1 MTTLQQLQSDYGK
14 VDCRDLGSRKLEQL
28 RDGLKEVVSAE
39 IVTADSGREFIEL
52 LKKFRKAVAEN
63 DKLHGDNYP
72 QLLNSLLSVGED
84 GLYSNSLRFIFE
96 LIQNVD
102 DCDYKDSSDCKLDM
116 RFDFENDE
124 IILTYN
130 EIGFTPFNVFAIT
143 GIAEAAKNVSSEKN
157 QIGEKGI
164 GFKSV
169 FGVANKVWIRSGWF
183 SFELHKENFTI
194 PVPIYK
200 NFEFCNGTQMTLYVP
215 GKAKQIYK
223 EIKGQYCKR
232 DALFSRNPLL
242 FLNKLTSLKFYFD
255 TFRSME
261 FHVSRTENE
270 DFETFKIERDID
282 ISVDL
287 RDYENGSEVKV
298 REIIHCTRYTY
309 YVTFSKMACRARYG
323 EKTQVGQENGKAMI
337 LSVVVPDTDY
347 ITTVGNGALYSFLPT
362 QLKLNVPIVCHVPF
376 KLDASREFVDPQD
389 NNLWFKE
396 ASNYLS
402 ELIEKVYLDYCHKVK
417 ENIVRYLPDK
427 NKSLFAINNGK
438 EECLTEQKCFN
449 GAHYLDLPIFYTV
462 DNNYKKSDEIFCF
475 SESENID
482 EPEKVYRLMENQ
494 NSLFLSPIPVGRFSI
509 KIATGIKRQMFKQAL
524 NPGIKSSAILDYL
537 DSVNYDYPEN
547 LIREFEP
554 INITQAQLEN
564 IIKHKRLL
572 KALRTIS
579 SNDIKNNK
587 RFKLEI
593 TDGNF
598 QAISDLFDDEFE
610 MSDIPEAAK
619 KYLSYCNNKC
629 LCLDEKDDFFLPC
642 HNVLLLSANNPLSSF
657 ASFCYVIDEKDTFS
671 ILIKM
676 REASKELDHYEN
688 GDCSD
693 EEYLRRLCNIRKI
706 IKESL
711 GKDGYRSYLD
721 IILKSGTDRSRFI
734 QELLQNADDCLYDQE
749 VTPTFSLSINENTII
764 TEYNET
770 GFTRANIRSI
780 TAIGESTKNKLLS
793 NNNKSIGEKGV
804 GFKTIFAI
812 SSKITIHSGNYHFS
826 LSDKEPTIPRVI
838 NDAGVDSVSGTKMEI
853 ELKGGEAF
861 PTYKEKD
868 ILELCLCLRN
878 LKKLTIGKHNVT
890 INDTDDKRTI
900 TIGSRNYVFKCF
912 HHDFT
917 IVDEATLEER
927 MNWSRVISADQQI
940 VFFVPEFSIE
950 KNYYFPLY
958 CGLPTKHKIRIP
970 IAIDAPFSLTTS
982 REEIETEGSKWN
994 NIIRREIYAGLIDV
1008 IDSLKKDERSKVFR
1022 FLRFIPRFQGAV
1034 RVYVNETFDNRYLNE
1049 YDFLAQLQRKEII
1062 PTYNNDVF
1070 AVPIQHTAY
1079 RFPEAAIYIIRK
1091 LSLSKYE
1098 GIDSSSVIDKETGD
1112 YDSVLNAFTCE
1123 DAKYSTVLP
1132 IIFKY
1137 AERFIRD
1144 EGFRTA
1150 LYEYLEKANNEFIV
1164 QTHDEYIYKIK
1175 DLKIIPVYGIESGA
1189 TEYISWK
1196 EDSIFVKPSSTRSE
1210 DNYYVLNEKLLPK
1223 SKCEKIY
1230 SANINEMSIEYE
1242 HSRYNAMLKEI
1253 INSGKDITSIYKY
1266 IIAEY
1271 KAGRL
1276 TKNDSFGL
1284 LRANHVPLKNALGQI
1299 TMNKLFTCEQEKQGY
1314 FTTKLLMEITV
1325 HEECRS
1331 LAMDLCYQPL
1341 NEIHYDDL
1349 RYYEELTQ
1357 DEVEELLD
1365 DPDHYF
1371 INYEEL
1377 LRNFY
1382 RAGLLSDALLQ
1393 EYNLEYLSYGGY
1405 DTASYSFEFPSEQA
1419 GNRVFLAKHIR
1430 KLWKAPAKIITVEEM
1445 KKVQKIKTHDNQ
1457 IKPYDRKYS
1466 RESMLNRYAPEE
1478 RSDLCFCQM
1487 CLVAKNKNYIEVN
1500 NIENTPEY
1508 FFSELRITLCL
1519 ECSKKFEALRHNDSI
1534 RKAFIERILDYDIY
1548 DESTVK
1554 ISIGSGDTITFT
1566 AKHLAEIQEIL
1577 KQKPK
1582 SHK

>member
-1 MTTLQQLQSDYGK
+1 
-14 VDCRDLGSRKLEQL
+14 
-28 RDGLKEVVSAE
+28 
-39 IVTADSGREFIEL
+39 
-52 LKKFRKAVAEN
+52 
-63 DKLHGDNYP
+63 
-72 QLLNSLLSVGED
+72 
-84 GLYSNSLRFIFE
+84 
-96 LIQNVD
+96 
-102 DCDYKDSSDCKLDM
+102 
-116 RFDFENDE
+116 
-124 IILTYN
+124 
-130 EIGFTPFNVFAIT
+130 
-143 GIAEAAKNVSSEKN
+143 
-157 QIGEKGI
+157 
-164 GFKSV
+164 
-169 FGVANKVWIRSGWF
+169 
-183 SFELHKENFTI
+183 
-194 PVPIYK
+194 
-200 NFEFCNGTQMTLYVP
+200 
-215 GKAKQIYK
+215 
-223 EIKGQYCKR
+223 
-232 DALFSRNPLL
+232 
-242 FLNKLTSLKFYFD
+242 
-255 TFRSME
+255 
-261 FHVSRTENE
+261 
-270 DFETFKIERDID
+270 
-282 ISVDL
+282 
-287 RDYENGSEVKV
+287 
-298 REIIHCTRYTY
+298 
-309 YVTFSKMACRARYG
+309 
-323 EKTQVGQENGKAMI
+323 MI

-1112 YDSVLNAFTCE
+1112 YDSVLNAFACE

>member
-1 MTTLQQLQSDYGK
+1 MTILQQLQSDYGK

-39 IVTADSGREFIEL
+39 IITADSGKEYIEL
-52 LKKFRKAVAEN
+52 LKKFREAVAEN

-102 DCDYKDSSDCKLDM
+102 DCDYKDSTDCKLDM
-116 RFDFENDE
+116 RFDFEDDE

-223 EIKGQYCKR
+223 EIKGKYCKR
-232 DALFSRNPLL
+232 DALLSRNPLL

-261 FHVSRTENE
+261 FHVSRTGNENSE
-270 DFETFKIERDID
+270 IFKVERDID

-287 RDYENGSEVKV
+287 RDYENGSEIKV
-298 REIIHCTRYTY
+298 REEIHCTRYTY
-309 YVTFSKMACRARYG
+309 YVTFSPMACRARYG
-323 EKTQVGQENGKAMI
+323 EKTQVGQENGKSMI
-337 LSVVVPDTDY
+337 LSVVIPDTDY
-347 ITTVGNGALYSFLPT
+347 IIAVGNGALYSFLPT
-362 QLKLNVPIVCHVPF
+362 QLKLTVPIVCHVPF

-402 ELIEKVYLDYCHKVK
+402 ELMDKVYLDYSHEVR
-417 ENIVRYLPDK
+417 ENIVRYLPSK
-427 NKSLFAINNGK
+427 EKSLFAVNNGK
-438 EECLTEQKCFN
+438 EKRLIEQKCFN
-449 GAHYLDLPIFYTV
+449 GAHYLDLPIFYTA
-462 DNNYKKSDEIFCF
+462 DNDYRRSDEIFCF
-475 SESENID
+475 SESENIE

-1112 YDSVLNAFTCE
+1112 YDSVLNAFACE

-1577 KQKPK
+1577 NQKPK

>member
-1 MTTLQQLQSDYGK
+1 
-14 VDCRDLGSRKLEQL
+14 
-28 RDGLKEVVSAE
+28 
-39 IVTADSGREFIEL
+39 
-52 LKKFRKAVAEN
+52 
-63 DKLHGDNYP
+63 
-72 QLLNSLLSVGED
+72 
-84 GLYSNSLRFIFE
+84 
-96 LIQNVD
+96 
-102 DCDYKDSSDCKLDM
+102 
-116 RFDFENDE
+116 
-124 IILTYN
+124 
-130 EIGFTPFNVFAIT
+130 
-143 GIAEAAKNVSSEKN
+143 
-157 QIGEKGI
+157 
-164 GFKSV
+164 
-169 FGVANKVWIRSGWF
+169 
-183 SFELHKENFTI
+183 
-194 PVPIYK
+194 
-200 NFEFCNGTQMTLYVP
+200 
-215 GKAKQIYK
+215 
-223 EIKGQYCKR
+223 
-232 DALFSRNPLL
+232 
-242 FLNKLTSLKFYFD
+242 
-255 TFRSME
+255 
-261 FHVSRTENE
+261 
-270 DFETFKIERDID
+270 
-282 ISVDL
+282 
-287 RDYENGSEVKV
+287 
-298 REIIHCTRYTY
+298 
-309 YVTFSKMACRARYG
+309 
-323 EKTQVGQENGKAMI
+323 MI

-657 ASFCYVIDEKDTFS
+657 ASFCYVIDAKDTFS

-764 TEYNET
+764 TEYNEI

-1112 YDSVLNAFTCE
+1112 YDSVLNAFACE

>member
-509 KIATGIKRQMFKQAL
+509 KIATGVKRQMFKQAL

-564 IIKHKRLL
+564 IIKHRRLL
-572 KALRTIS
+572 KALQTIS

-838 NDAGVDSVSGTKMEI
+838 NDVGIDSVSGTKMEI

-868 ILELCLCLRN
+868 ILELCICLRN

-917 IVDEATLEER
+917 IMDEATLEER
-927 MNWSRVISADQQI
+927 MNWNRVISADQQI
-940 VFFVPEFSIE
+940 VFYVTEFSIE

-994 NIIRREIYAGLIDV
+994 KIIRRE
-1008 IDSLKKDERSKVFR
+1008 
-1022 FLRFIPRFQGAV
+1022 
-1034 RVYVNETFDNRYLNE
+1034 
-1049 YDFLAQLQRKEII
+1049 
-1062 PTYNNDVF
+1062 
-1070 AVPIQHTAY
+1070 
-1079 RFPEAAIYIIRK
+1079 
-1091 LSLSKYE
+1091 
-1098 GIDSSSVIDKETGD
+1098 
-1112 YDSVLNAFTCE
+1112 
-1123 DAKYSTVLP
+1123 
-1132 IIFKY
+1132 
-1137 AERFIRD
+1137 
-1144 EGFRTA
+1144 
-1150 LYEYLEKANNEFIV
+1150 
-1164 QTHDEYIYKIK
+1164 
-1175 DLKIIPVYGIESGA
+1175 
-1189 TEYISWK
+1189 
-1196 EDSIFVKPSSTRSE
+1196 
-1210 DNYYVLNEKLLPK
+1210 
-1223 SKCEKIY
+1223 
-1230 SANINEMSIEYE
+1230 M
-1242 HSRYNAMLKEI
+1242 
-1253 INSGKDITSIYKY
+1253 
-1266 IIAEY
+1266 
-1271 KAGRL
+1271 
-1276 TKNDSFGL
+1276 
-1284 LRANHVPLKNALGQI
+1284 
-1299 TMNKLFTCEQEKQGY
+1299 
-1314 FTTKLLMEITV
+1314 
-1325 HEECRS
+1325 
-1331 LAMDLCYQPL
+1331 
-1341 NEIHYDDL
+1341 
-1349 RYYEELTQ
+1349 
-1357 DEVEELLD
+1357 
-1365 DPDHYF
+1365 
-1371 INYEEL
+1371 
-1377 LRNFY
+1377 
-1382 RAGLLSDALLQ
+1382 
-1393 EYNLEYLSYGGY
+1393 
-1405 DTASYSFEFPSEQA
+1405 
-1419 GNRVFLAKHIR
+1419 
-1430 KLWKAPAKIITVEEM
+1430 
-1445 KKVQKIKTHDNQ
+1445 
-1457 IKPYDRKYS
+1457 
-1466 RESMLNRYAPEE
+1466 
-1478 RSDLCFCQM
+1478 
-1487 CLVAKNKNYIEVN
+1487 
-1500 NIENTPEY
+1500 
-1508 FFSELRITLCL
+1508 
-1519 ECSKKFEALRHNDSI
+1519 
-1534 RKAFIERILDYDIY
+1534 
-1548 DESTVK
+1548 
-1554 ISIGSGDTITFT
+1554 
-1566 AKHLAEIQEIL
+1566 
-1577 KQKPK
+1577 
-1582 SHK
+1582 

>member
-102 DCDYKDSSDCKLDM
+102 DCDYKDSSDCKLDI

-183 SFELHKENFTI
+183 SFELYKENFTI

-838 NDAGVDSVSGTKMEI
+838 NDVGIDSVSGTKMEI

-868 ILELCLCLRN
+868 ILELCICLRN

-917 IVDEATLEER
+917 IMDEATLEER
-927 MNWSRVISADQQI
+927 MNWNRVISADQQI
-940 VFFVPEFSIE
+940 VFYVPEFSIE

-994 NIIRREIYAGLIDV
+994 KIIRREMYAGLIDV

-1034 RVYVNETFDNRYLNE
+1034 RMYVNETFDNRYLNE
-1049 YDFLAQLQRKEII
+1049 YDFLAQLQSKRSFQHI
-1062 PTYNNDVF
+1062 TMMFLLCQFN
-1070 AVPIQHTAY
+1070 IQLIGFLKQ
-1079 RFPEAAIYIIRK
+1079 RFISLESSHFPNMKVLILH
-1091 LSLSKYE
+1091 LSLIKKQ
-1098 GIDSSSVIDKETGD
+1098 VIM
-1112 YDSVLNAFTCE
+1112 
-1123 DAKYSTVLP
+1123 
-1132 IIFKY
+1132 I
-1137 AERFIRD
+1137 
-1144 EGFRTA
+1144 
-1150 LYEYLEKANNEFIV
+1150 
-1164 QTHDEYIYKIK
+1164 
-1175 DLKIIPVYGIESGA
+1175 
-1189 TEYISWK
+1189 
-1196 EDSIFVKPSSTRSE
+1196 
-1210 DNYYVLNEKLLPK
+1210 
-1223 SKCEKIY
+1223 
-1230 SANINEMSIEYE
+1230 
-1242 HSRYNAMLKEI
+1242 
-1253 INSGKDITSIYKY
+1253 
-1266 IIAEY
+1266 
-1271 KAGRL
+1271 
-1276 TKNDSFGL
+1276 
-1284 LRANHVPLKNALGQI
+1284 
-1299 TMNKLFTCEQEKQGY
+1299 LF
-1314 FTTKLLMEITV
+1314 
-1325 HEECRS
+1325 
-1331 LAMDLCYQPL
+1331 
-1341 NEIHYDDL
+1341 
-1349 RYYEELTQ
+1349 
-1357 DEVEELLD
+1357 
-1365 DPDHYF
+1365 
-1371 INYEEL
+1371 
-1377 LRNFY
+1377 
-1382 RAGLLSDALLQ
+1382 
-1393 EYNLEYLSYGGY
+1393 
-1405 DTASYSFEFPSEQA
+1405 
-1419 GNRVFLAKHIR
+1419 
-1430 KLWKAPAKIITVEEM
+1430 
-1445 KKVQKIKTHDNQ
+1445 
-1457 IKPYDRKYS
+1457 
-1466 RESMLNRYAPEE
+1466 
-1478 RSDLCFCQM
+1478 
-1487 CLVAKNKNYIEVN
+1487 
-1500 NIENTPEY
+1500 
-1508 FFSELRITLCL
+1508 
-1519 ECSKKFEALRHNDSI
+1519 
-1534 RKAFIERILDYDIY
+1534 
-1548 DESTVK
+1548 
-1554 ISIGSGDTITFT
+1554 
-1566 AKHLAEIQEIL
+1566 
-1577 KQKPK
+1577 
-1582 SHK
+1582 

>member
-749 VTPTFSLSINENTII
+749 VTPTFSLSITETTII

-1008 IDSLKKDERSKVFR
+1008 IDSLKKMRGRKCS
-1022 FLRFIPRFQGAV
+1022 
-1034 RVYVNETFDNRYLNE
+1034 
-1049 YDFLAQLQRKEII
+1049 DFLGLYLDFKE
-1062 PTYNNDVF
+1062 
-1070 AVPIQHTAY
+1070 
-1079 RFPEAAIYIIRK
+1079 
-1091 LSLSKYE
+1091 L
-1098 GIDSSSVIDKETGD
+1098 
-1112 YDSVLNAFTCE
+1112 CE
-1123 DAKYSTVLP
+1123 
-1132 IIFKY
+1132 
-1137 AERFIRD
+1137 
-1144 EGFRTA
+1144 
-1150 LYEYLEKANNEFIV
+1150 
-1164 QTHDEYIYKIK
+1164 
-1175 DLKIIPVYGIESGA
+1175 
-1189 TEYISWK
+1189 
-1196 EDSIFVKPSSTRSE
+1196 
-1210 DNYYVLNEKLLPK
+1210 
-1223 SKCEKIY
+1223 C
-1230 SANINEMSIEYE
+1230 
-1242 HSRYNAMLKEI
+1242 ML
-1253 INSGKDITSIYKY
+1253 
-1266 IIAEY
+1266 
-1271 KAGRL
+1271 
-1276 TKNDSFGL
+1276 
-1284 LRANHVPLKNALGQI
+1284 
-1299 TMNKLFTCEQEKQGY
+1299 M
-1314 FTTKLLMEITV
+1314 
-1325 HEECRS
+1325 
-1331 LAMDLCYQPL
+1331 
-1341 NEIHYDDL
+1341 
-1349 RYYEELTQ
+1349 
-1357 DEVEELLD
+1357 
-1365 DPDHYF
+1365 
-1371 INYEEL
+1371 
-1377 LRNFY
+1377 
-1382 RAGLLSDALLQ
+1382 
-1393 EYNLEYLSYGGY
+1393 
-1405 DTASYSFEFPSEQA
+1405 
-1419 GNRVFLAKHIR
+1419 
-1430 KLWKAPAKIITVEEM
+1430 
-1445 KKVQKIKTHDNQ
+1445 
-1457 IKPYDRKYS
+1457 
-1466 RESMLNRYAPEE
+1466 
-1478 RSDLCFCQM
+1478 
-1487 CLVAKNKNYIEVN
+1487 
-1500 NIENTPEY
+1500 
-1508 FFSELRITLCL
+1508 
-1519 ECSKKFEALRHNDSI
+1519 
-1534 RKAFIERILDYDIY
+1534 
-1548 DESTVK
+1548 
-1554 ISIGSGDTITFT
+1554 
-1566 AKHLAEIQEIL
+1566 KHLITDI
-1577 KQKPK
+1577 
-1582 SHK
+1582 

>member
-1 MTTLQQLQSDYGK
+1 MIH
-14 VDCRDLGSRKLEQL
+14 RIIIF
-28 RDGLKEVVSAE
+28 GLK
-39 IVTADSGREFIEL
+39 
-52 LKKFRKAVAEN
+52 
-63 DKLHGDNYP
+63 
-72 QLLNSLLSVGED
+72 
-84 GLYSNSLRFIFE
+84 
-96 LIQNVD
+96 
-102 DCDYKDSSDCKLDM
+102 
-116 RFDFENDE
+116 
-124 IILTYN
+124 
-130 EIGFTPFNVFAIT
+130 
-143 GIAEAAKNVSSEKN
+143 
-157 QIGEKGI
+157 
-164 GFKSV
+164 
-169 FGVANKVWIRSGWF
+169 
-183 SFELHKENFTI
+183 
-194 PVPIYK
+194 
-200 NFEFCNGTQMTLYVP
+200 
-215 GKAKQIYK
+215 KQ
-223 EIKGQYCKR
+223 
-232 DALFSRNPLL
+232 
-242 FLNKLTSLKFYFD
+242 
-255 TFRSME
+255 
-261 FHVSRTENE
+261 
-270 DFETFKIERDID
+270 
-282 ISVDL
+282 
-287 RDYENGSEVKV
+287 
-298 REIIHCTRYTY
+298 
-309 YVTFSKMACRARYG
+309 
-323 EKTQVGQENGKAMI
+323 
-337 LSVVVPDTDY
+337 
-347 ITTVGNGALYSFLPT
+347 
-362 QLKLNVPIVCHVPF
+362 
-376 KLDASREFVDPQD
+376 
-389 NNLWFKE
+389 
-396 ASNYLS
+396 SNYLS

-1112 YDSVLNAFTCE
+1112 YDSVLNAFACE

>member
-764 TEYNET
+764 TEYNEI

-1049 YDFLAQLQRKEII
+1049 YDFLAQLQRK
-1062 PTYNNDVF
+1062 
-1070 AVPIQHTAY
+1070 
-1079 RFPEAAIYIIRK
+1079 
-1091 LSLSKYE
+1091 
-1098 GIDSSSVIDKETGD
+1098 
-1112 YDSVLNAFTCE
+1112 
-1123 DAKYSTVLP
+1123 
-1132 IIFKY
+1132 
-1137 AERFIRD
+1137 
-1144 EGFRTA
+1144 
-1150 LYEYLEKANNEFIV
+1150 
-1164 QTHDEYIYKIK
+1164 
-1175 DLKIIPVYGIESGA
+1175 
-1189 TEYISWK
+1189 
-1196 EDSIFVKPSSTRSE
+1196 
-1210 DNYYVLNEKLLPK
+1210 
-1223 SKCEKIY
+1223 
-1230 SANINEMSIEYE
+1230 
-1242 HSRYNAMLKEI
+1242 
-1253 INSGKDITSIYKY
+1253 
-1266 IIAEY
+1266 
-1271 KAGRL
+1271 
-1276 TKNDSFGL
+1276 
-1284 LRANHVPLKNALGQI
+1284 
-1299 TMNKLFTCEQEKQGY
+1299 
-1314 FTTKLLMEITV
+1314 
-1325 HEECRS
+1325 
-1331 LAMDLCYQPL
+1331 
-1341 NEIHYDDL
+1341 
-1349 RYYEELTQ
+1349 
-1357 DEVEELLD
+1357 
-1365 DPDHYF
+1365 
-1371 INYEEL
+1371 
-1377 LRNFY
+1377 
-1382 RAGLLSDALLQ
+1382 
-1393 EYNLEYLSYGGY
+1393 
-1405 DTASYSFEFPSEQA
+1405 
-1419 GNRVFLAKHIR
+1419 
-1430 KLWKAPAKIITVEEM
+1430 
-1445 KKVQKIKTHDNQ
+1445 
-1457 IKPYDRKYS
+1457 
-1466 RESMLNRYAPEE
+1466 
-1478 RSDLCFCQM
+1478 
-1487 CLVAKNKNYIEVN
+1487 
-1500 NIENTPEY
+1500 
-1508 FFSELRITLCL
+1508 
-1519 ECSKKFEALRHNDSI
+1519 
-1534 RKAFIERILDYDIY
+1534 
-1548 DESTVK
+1548 
-1554 ISIGSGDTITFT
+1554 
-1566 AKHLAEIQEIL
+1566 
-1577 KQKPK
+1577 
-1582 SHK
+1582 

>member
-1112 YDSVLNAFTCE
+1112 YDSVLNAFACE

-1242 HSRYNAMLKEI
+1242 HSRYNIM
-1253 INSGKDITSIYKY
+1253 Y
-1266 IIAEY
+1266 
-1271 KAGRL
+1271 
-1276 TKNDSFGL
+1276 
-1284 LRANHVPLKNALGQI
+1284 P
-1299 TMNKLFTCEQEKQGY
+1299 
-1314 FTTKLLMEITV
+1314 
-1325 HEECRS
+1325 
-1331 LAMDLCYQPL
+1331 
-1341 NEIHYDDL
+1341 
-1349 RYYEELTQ
+1349 
-1357 DEVEELLD
+1357 
-1365 DPDHYF
+1365 
-1371 INYEEL
+1371 
-1377 LRNFY
+1377 RN
-1382 RAGLLSDALLQ
+1382 
-1393 EYNLEYLSYGGY
+1393 
-1405 DTASYSFEFPSEQA
+1405 
-1419 GNRVFLAKHIR
+1419 
-1430 KLWKAPAKIITVEEM
+1430 
-1445 KKVQKIKTHDNQ
+1445 
-1457 IKPYDRKYS
+1457 
-1466 RESMLNRYAPEE
+1466 
-1478 RSDLCFCQM
+1478 
-1487 CLVAKNKNYIEVN
+1487 
-1500 NIENTPEY
+1500 
-1508 FFSELRITLCL
+1508 
-1519 ECSKKFEALRHNDSI
+1519 
-1534 RKAFIERILDYDIY
+1534 
-1548 DESTVK
+1548 
-1554 ISIGSGDTITFT
+1554 
-1566 AKHLAEIQEIL
+1566 
-1577 KQKPK
+1577 
-1582 SHK
+1582 

>member
-1008 IDSLKKDERSKVFR
+1008 IL
-1022 FLRFIPRFQGAV
+1022 
-1034 RVYVNETFDNRYLNE
+1034 
-1049 YDFLAQLQRKEII
+1049 
-1062 PTYNNDVF
+1062 YN
-1070 AVPIQHTAY
+1070 
-1079 RFPEAAIYIIRK
+1079 
-1091 LSLSKYE
+1091 
-1098 GIDSSSVIDKETGD
+1098 
-1112 YDSVLNAFTCE
+1112 
-1123 DAKYSTVLP
+1123 
-1132 IIFKY
+1132 
-1137 AERFIRD
+1137 
-1144 EGFRTA
+1144 
-1150 LYEYLEKANNEFIV
+1150 
-1164 QTHDEYIYKIK
+1164 
-1175 DLKIIPVYGIESGA
+1175 
-1189 TEYISWK
+1189 
-1196 EDSIFVKPSSTRSE
+1196 
-1210 DNYYVLNEKLLPK
+1210 
-1223 SKCEKIY
+1223 
-1230 SANINEMSIEYE
+1230 
-1242 HSRYNAMLKEI
+1242 
-1253 INSGKDITSIYKY
+1253 
-1266 IIAEY
+1266 
-1271 KAGRL
+1271 
-1276 TKNDSFGL
+1276 
-1284 LRANHVPLKNALGQI
+1284 
-1299 TMNKLFTCEQEKQGY
+1299 
-1314 FTTKLLMEITV
+1314 
-1325 HEECRS
+1325 
-1331 LAMDLCYQPL
+1331 
-1341 NEIHYDDL
+1341 
-1349 RYYEELTQ
+1349 
-1357 DEVEELLD
+1357 
-1365 DPDHYF
+1365 
-1371 INYEEL
+1371 
-1377 LRNFY
+1377 
-1382 RAGLLSDALLQ
+1382 
-1393 EYNLEYLSYGGY
+1393 
-1405 DTASYSFEFPSEQA
+1405 
-1419 GNRVFLAKHIR
+1419 
-1430 KLWKAPAKIITVEEM
+1430 
-1445 KKVQKIKTHDNQ
+1445 KT
-1457 IKPYDRKYS
+1457 
-1466 RESMLNRYAPEE
+1466 
-1478 RSDLCFCQM
+1478 
-1487 CLVAKNKNYIEVN
+1487 
-1500 NIENTPEY
+1500 
-1508 FFSELRITLCL
+1508 
-1519 ECSKKFEALRHNDSI
+1519 
-1534 RKAFIERILDYDIY
+1534 
-1548 DESTVK
+1548 
-1554 ISIGSGDTITFT
+1554 
-1566 AKHLAEIQEIL
+1566 
-1577 KQKPK
+1577 
-1582 SHK
+1582 

>member
-657 ASFCYVIDEKDTFS
+657 ASFCYVIDAKDTFS

-764 TEYNET
+764 TEYNEI

-1112 YDSVLNAFTCE
+1112 YDSVLNAFACE

-1253 INSGKDITSIYKY
+1253 ITSEKDITSIYKY

-1299 TMNKLFTCEQEKQGY
+1299 TMNELFTCEQEKQGY

-1325 HEECRS
+1325 HEECRN
-1331 LAMDLCYQPL
+1331 LAKDLCYRPL

-1365 DPDHYF
+1365 EPDHYF
-1371 INYEEL
+1371 VNYEEL
-1377 LRNFY
+1377 LRSFY
-1382 RAGLLSDALLQ
+1382 RDGLLSDALLQ

-1405 DTASYSFEFPSEQA
+1405 DTASYSFEFPSEQVE
-1419 GNRVFLAKHIR
+1419 NRASLAEHIR
-1430 KLWKAPAKIITVEEM
+1430 KLWKTPVRIITVEEM
-1445 KKVQKIKTHDNQ
+1445 RSVQKIKTHDGKQ
-1457 IKPYDRKYS
+1457 FPYDRSYS
-1466 RESMLNRYAPEE
+1466 RNIMLNTYSPEG
-1478 RSDLCFCQM
+1478 RNDLCFCQM
-1487 CLVAKNKNYIEVN
+1487 CLTPKPKGYIEVN
-1500 NIENTPEY
+1500 NIEISPEY
-1508 FFSELRITLCL
+1508 FFSQLRITLCL
-1519 ECSKKFEALRHNDSI
+1519 ECSKKFEALRRNDSI
-1534 RKAFIERILDYDIY
+1534 RNAFIESIIDYDIY
-1548 DESTVK
+1548 DESTVE

>member
-102 DCDYKDSSDCKLDM
+102 DCDYKDSSDCKLDI

-183 SFELHKENFTI
+183 SFELYKENFTI

-838 NDAGVDSVSGTKMEI
+838 NDVGIDSVSGTKMEI

-868 ILELCLCLRN
+868 ILELCICLRN

-917 IVDEATLEER
+917 IMDEATLEER
-927 MNWSRVISADQQI
+927 MNWNRVISADQQI
-940 VFFVPEFSIE
+940 VFYVPEFSIE

-994 NIIRREIYAGLIDV
+994 KIIRREMYAGLIDV

-1091 LSLSKYE
+1091 LSLSEYE

-1112 YDSVLNAFTCE
+1112 YDSVLNAFACE

-1196 EDSIFVKPSSTRSE
+1196 EDSIFVKPNSTRSE

-1223 SKCEKIY
+1223 SKCEK
-1230 SANINEMSIEYE
+1230 N
-1242 HSRYNAMLKEI
+1242 
-1253 INSGKDITSIYKY
+1253 
-1266 IIAEY
+1266 
-1271 KAGRL
+1271 
-1276 TKNDSFGL
+1276 
-1284 LRANHVPLKNALGQI
+1284 
-1299 TMNKLFTCEQEKQGY
+1299 LFC
-1314 FTTKLLMEITV
+1314 
-1325 HEECRS
+1325 
-1331 LAMDLCYQPL
+1331 
-1341 NEIHYDDL
+1341 
-1349 RYYEELTQ
+1349 
-1357 DEVEELLD
+1357 
-1365 DPDHYF
+1365 
-1371 INYEEL
+1371 
-1377 LRNFY
+1377 
-1382 RAGLLSDALLQ
+1382 
-1393 EYNLEYLSYGGY
+1393 
-1405 DTASYSFEFPSEQA
+1405 
-1419 GNRVFLAKHIR
+1419 KH
-1430 KLWKAPAKIITVEEM
+1430 K
-1445 KKVQKIKTHDNQ
+1445 
-1457 IKPYDRKYS
+1457 
-1466 RESMLNRYAPEE
+1466 
-1478 RSDLCFCQM
+1478 
-1487 CLVAKNKNYIEVN
+1487 
-1500 NIENTPEY
+1500 
-1508 FFSELRITLCL
+1508 
-1519 ECSKKFEALRHNDSI
+1519 
-1534 RKAFIERILDYDIY
+1534 
-1548 DESTVK
+1548 
-1554 ISIGSGDTITFT
+1554 
-1566 AKHLAEIQEIL
+1566 
-1577 KQKPK
+1577 
-1582 SHK
+1582 

>member
-1 MTTLQQLQSDYGK
+1 M
-14 VDCRDLGSRKLEQL
+14 
-28 RDGLKEVVSAE
+28 
-39 IVTADSGREFIEL
+39 
-52 LKKFRKAVAEN
+52 
-63 DKLHGDNYP
+63 
-72 QLLNSLLSVGED
+72 
-84 GLYSNSLRFIFE
+84 
-96 LIQNVD
+96 
-102 DCDYKDSSDCKLDM
+102 
-116 RFDFENDE
+116 
-124 IILTYN
+124 
-130 EIGFTPFNVFAIT
+130 
-143 GIAEAAKNVSSEKN
+143 
-157 QIGEKGI
+157 
-164 GFKSV
+164 
-169 FGVANKVWIRSGWF
+169 
-183 SFELHKENFTI
+183 
-194 PVPIYK
+194 
-200 NFEFCNGTQMTLYVP
+200 
-215 GKAKQIYK
+215 
-223 EIKGQYCKR
+223 
-232 DALFSRNPLL
+232 
-242 FLNKLTSLKFYFD
+242 
-255 TFRSME
+255 
-261 FHVSRTENE
+261 
-270 DFETFKIERDID
+270 
-282 ISVDL
+282 
-287 RDYENGSEVKV
+287 
-298 REIIHCTRYTY
+298 
-309 YVTFSKMACRARYG
+309 
-323 EKTQVGQENGKAMI
+323 
-337 LSVVVPDTDY
+337 
-347 ITTVGNGALYSFLPT
+347 
-362 QLKLNVPIVCHVPF
+362 
-376 KLDASREFVDPQD
+376 
-389 NNLWFKE
+389 
-396 ASNYLS
+396 
-402 ELIEKVYLDYCHKVK
+402 
-417 ENIVRYLPDK
+417 
-427 NKSLFAINNGK
+427 
-438 EECLTEQKCFN
+438 
-449 GAHYLDLPIFYTV
+449 
-462 DNNYKKSDEIFCF
+462 
-475 SESENID
+475 
-482 EPEKVYRLMENQ
+482 
-494 NSLFLSPIPVGRFSI
+494 
-509 KIATGIKRQMFKQAL
+509 
-524 NPGIKSSAILDYL
+524 
-537 DSVNYDYPEN
+537 
-547 LIREFEP
+547 
-554 INITQAQLEN
+554 
-564 IIKHKRLL
+564 
-572 KALRTIS
+572 
-579 SNDIKNNK
+579 
-587 RFKLEI
+587 
-593 TDGNF
+593 
-598 QAISDLFDDEFE
+598 
-610 MSDIPEAAK
+610 
-619 KYLSYCNNKC
+619 
-629 LCLDEKDDFFLPC
+629 
-642 HNVLLLSANNPLSSF
+642 
-657 ASFCYVIDEKDTFS
+657 
-671 ILIKM
+671 
-676 REASKELDHYEN
+676 
-688 GDCSD
+688 
-693 EEYLRRLCNIRKI
+693 
-706 IKESL
+706 
-711 GKDGYRSYLD
+711 
-721 IILKSGTDRSRFI
+721 
-734 QELLQNADDCLYDQE
+734 
-749 VTPTFSLSINENTII
+749 
-764 TEYNET
+764 
-770 GFTRANIRSI
+770 
-780 TAIGESTKNKLLS
+780 
-793 NNNKSIGEKGV
+793 
-804 GFKTIFAI
+804 
-812 SSKITIHSGNYHFS
+812 
-826 LSDKEPTIPRVI
+826 
-838 NDAGVDSVSGTKMEI
+838 
-853 ELKGGEAF
+853 
-861 PTYKEKD
+861 
-868 ILELCLCLRN
+868 
-878 LKKLTIGKHNVT
+878 
-890 INDTDDKRTI
+890 
-900 TIGSRNYVFKCF
+900 
-912 HHDFT
+912 
-917 IVDEATLEER
+917 
-927 MNWSRVISADQQI
+927 
-940 VFFVPEFSIE
+940 
-950 KNYYFPLY
+950 
-958 CGLPTKHKIRIP
+958 
-970 IAIDAPFSLTTS
+970 
-982 REEIETEGSKWN
+982 
-994 NIIRREIYAGLIDV
+994 
-1008 IDSLKKDERSKVFR
+1008 
-1022 FLRFIPRFQGAV
+1022 
-1034 RVYVNETFDNRYLNE
+1034 
-1049 YDFLAQLQRKEII
+1049 
-1062 PTYNNDVF
+1062 
-1070 AVPIQHTAY
+1070 PIQHTAY

-1112 YDSVLNAFTCE
+1112 YDSVLNAFACE

>member
-1 MTTLQQLQSDYGK
+1 
-14 VDCRDLGSRKLEQL
+14 
-28 RDGLKEVVSAE
+28 
-39 IVTADSGREFIEL
+39 
-52 LKKFRKAVAEN
+52 
-63 DKLHGDNYP
+63 
-72 QLLNSLLSVGED
+72 
-84 GLYSNSLRFIFE
+84 
-96 LIQNVD
+96 
-102 DCDYKDSSDCKLDM
+102 
-116 RFDFENDE
+116 
-124 IILTYN
+124 
-130 EIGFTPFNVFAIT
+130 
-143 GIAEAAKNVSSEKN
+143 
-157 QIGEKGI
+157 
-164 GFKSV
+164 
-169 FGVANKVWIRSGWF
+169 
-183 SFELHKENFTI
+183 
-194 PVPIYK
+194 
-200 NFEFCNGTQMTLYVP
+200 
-215 GKAKQIYK
+215 
-223 EIKGQYCKR
+223 
-232 DALFSRNPLL
+232 
-242 FLNKLTSLKFYFD
+242 
-255 TFRSME
+255 
-261 FHVSRTENE
+261 
-270 DFETFKIERDID
+270 
-282 ISVDL
+282 
-287 RDYENGSEVKV
+287 
-298 REIIHCTRYTY
+298 
-309 YVTFSKMACRARYG
+309 
-323 EKTQVGQENGKAMI
+323 MI

-1112 YDSVLNAFTCE
+1112 YDSVLNAFACE

-1284 LRANHVPLKNALGQI
+1284 LRANHVPLNNALGQI

>member
-1 MTTLQQLQSDYGK
+1 
-14 VDCRDLGSRKLEQL
+14 
-28 RDGLKEVVSAE
+28 
-39 IVTADSGREFIEL
+39 
-52 LKKFRKAVAEN
+52 
-63 DKLHGDNYP
+63 
-72 QLLNSLLSVGED
+72 
-84 GLYSNSLRFIFE
+84 
-96 LIQNVD
+96 
-102 DCDYKDSSDCKLDM
+102 
-116 RFDFENDE
+116 
-124 IILTYN
+124 
-130 EIGFTPFNVFAIT
+130 
-143 GIAEAAKNVSSEKN
+143 
-157 QIGEKGI
+157 
-164 GFKSV
+164 
-169 FGVANKVWIRSGWF
+169 
-183 SFELHKENFTI
+183 
-194 PVPIYK
+194 
-200 NFEFCNGTQMTLYVP
+200 
-215 GKAKQIYK
+215 
-223 EIKGQYCKR
+223 
-232 DALFSRNPLL
+232 
-242 FLNKLTSLKFYFD
+242 
-255 TFRSME
+255 
-261 FHVSRTENE
+261 
-270 DFETFKIERDID
+270 
-282 ISVDL
+282 
-287 RDYENGSEVKV
+287 
-298 REIIHCTRYTY
+298 
-309 YVTFSKMACRARYG
+309 MACRARYG

-970 IAIDAPFSLTTS
+970 IAIDAPCSLTTS

-1112 YDSVLNAFTCE
+1112 YDSVLNAFACE

>member
-1 MTTLQQLQSDYGK
+1 
-14 VDCRDLGSRKLEQL
+14 
-28 RDGLKEVVSAE
+28 
-39 IVTADSGREFIEL
+39 
-52 LKKFRKAVAEN
+52 
-63 DKLHGDNYP
+63 
-72 QLLNSLLSVGED
+72 
-84 GLYSNSLRFIFE
+84 
-96 LIQNVD
+96 
-102 DCDYKDSSDCKLDM
+102 
-116 RFDFENDE
+116 
-124 IILTYN
+124 
-130 EIGFTPFNVFAIT
+130 
-143 GIAEAAKNVSSEKN
+143 
-157 QIGEKGI
+157 
-164 GFKSV
+164 
-169 FGVANKVWIRSGWF
+169 
-183 SFELHKENFTI
+183 
-194 PVPIYK
+194 
-200 NFEFCNGTQMTLYVP
+200 
-215 GKAKQIYK
+215 
-223 EIKGQYCKR
+223 
-232 DALFSRNPLL
+232 
-242 FLNKLTSLKFYFD
+242 
-255 TFRSME
+255 ME

-1112 YDSVLNAFTCE
+1112 YDSVLNAFACE

>member
-642 HNVLLLSANNPLSSF
+642 NNVLLLSANNPLSSF

-1008 IDSLKKDERSKVFR
+1008 IDSLKKMRGRKCS
-1022 FLRFIPRFQGAV
+1022 
-1034 RVYVNETFDNRYLNE
+1034 
-1049 YDFLAQLQRKEII
+1049 DFLGLYLDFKE
-1062 PTYNNDVF
+1062 
-1070 AVPIQHTAY
+1070 
-1079 RFPEAAIYIIRK
+1079 
-1091 LSLSKYE
+1091 L
-1098 GIDSSSVIDKETGD
+1098 
-1112 YDSVLNAFTCE
+1112 CE
-1123 DAKYSTVLP
+1123 
-1132 IIFKY
+1132 
-1137 AERFIRD
+1137 
-1144 EGFRTA
+1144 
-1150 LYEYLEKANNEFIV
+1150 
-1164 QTHDEYIYKIK
+1164 
-1175 DLKIIPVYGIESGA
+1175 
-1189 TEYISWK
+1189 
-1196 EDSIFVKPSSTRSE
+1196 
-1210 DNYYVLNEKLLPK
+1210 
-1223 SKCEKIY
+1223 C
-1230 SANINEMSIEYE
+1230 
-1242 HSRYNAMLKEI
+1242 ML
-1253 INSGKDITSIYKY
+1253 
-1266 IIAEY
+1266 
-1271 KAGRL
+1271 
-1276 TKNDSFGL
+1276 
-1284 LRANHVPLKNALGQI
+1284 
-1299 TMNKLFTCEQEKQGY
+1299 M
-1314 FTTKLLMEITV
+1314 
-1325 HEECRS
+1325 
-1331 LAMDLCYQPL
+1331 
-1341 NEIHYDDL
+1341 
-1349 RYYEELTQ
+1349 
-1357 DEVEELLD
+1357 
-1365 DPDHYF
+1365 
-1371 INYEEL
+1371 
-1377 LRNFY
+1377 
-1382 RAGLLSDALLQ
+1382 
-1393 EYNLEYLSYGGY
+1393 
-1405 DTASYSFEFPSEQA
+1405 
-1419 GNRVFLAKHIR
+1419 
-1430 KLWKAPAKIITVEEM
+1430 
-1445 KKVQKIKTHDNQ
+1445 
-1457 IKPYDRKYS
+1457 
-1466 RESMLNRYAPEE
+1466 
-1478 RSDLCFCQM
+1478 
-1487 CLVAKNKNYIEVN
+1487 
-1500 NIENTPEY
+1500 
-1508 FFSELRITLCL
+1508 
-1519 ECSKKFEALRHNDSI
+1519 
-1534 RKAFIERILDYDIY
+1534 
-1548 DESTVK
+1548 
-1554 ISIGSGDTITFT
+1554 
-1566 AKHLAEIQEIL
+1566 KHLITDI
-1577 KQKPK
+1577 
-1582 SHK
+1582 

>member
-764 TEYNET
+764 TEYNEI

-1034 RVYVNETFDNRYLNE
+1034 RVYV
-1049 YDFLAQLQRKEII
+1049 
-1062 PTYNNDVF
+1062 YN
-1070 AVPIQHTAY
+1070 VP
-1079 RFPEAAIYIIRK
+1079 
-1091 LSLSKYE
+1091 
-1098 GIDSSSVIDKETGD
+1098 
-1112 YDSVLNAFTCE
+1112 
-1123 DAKYSTVLP
+1123 
-1132 IIFKY
+1132 
-1137 AERFIRD
+1137 
-1144 EGFRTA
+1144 
-1150 LYEYLEKANNEFIV
+1150 
-1164 QTHDEYIYKIK
+1164 
-1175 DLKIIPVYGIESGA
+1175 
-1189 TEYISWK
+1189 
-1196 EDSIFVKPSSTRSE
+1196 
-1210 DNYYVLNEKLLPK
+1210 
-1223 SKCEKIY
+1223 
-1230 SANINEMSIEYE
+1230 
-1242 HSRYNAMLKEI
+1242 
-1253 INSGKDITSIYKY
+1253 
-1266 IIAEY
+1266 
-1271 KAGRL
+1271 
-1276 TKNDSFGL
+1276 
-1284 LRANHVPLKNALGQI
+1284 
-1299 TMNKLFTCEQEKQGY
+1299 
-1314 FTTKLLMEITV
+1314 
-1325 HEECRS
+1325 
-1331 LAMDLCYQPL
+1331 
-1341 NEIHYDDL
+1341 
-1349 RYYEELTQ
+1349 
-1357 DEVEELLD
+1357 
-1365 DPDHYF
+1365 
-1371 INYEEL
+1371 
-1377 LRNFY
+1377 
-1382 RAGLLSDALLQ
+1382 
-1393 EYNLEYLSYGGY
+1393 
-1405 DTASYSFEFPSEQA
+1405 
-1419 GNRVFLAKHIR
+1419 
-1430 KLWKAPAKIITVEEM
+1430 
-1445 KKVQKIKTHDNQ
+1445 
-1457 IKPYDRKYS
+1457 
-1466 RESMLNRYAPEE
+1466 
-1478 RSDLCFCQM
+1478 
-1487 CLVAKNKNYIEVN
+1487 
-1500 NIENTPEY
+1500 
-1508 FFSELRITLCL
+1508 
-1519 ECSKKFEALRHNDSI
+1519 
-1534 RKAFIERILDYDIY
+1534 
-1548 DESTVK
+1548 
-1554 ISIGSGDTITFT
+1554 
-1566 AKHLAEIQEIL
+1566 
-1577 KQKPK
+1577 
-1582 SHK
+1582 

>member
-764 TEYNET
+764 TEYNEI

-1112 YDSVLNAFTCE
+1112 YDSVLNAFACE

-1223 SKCEKIY
+1223 SKCEK
-1230 SANINEMSIEYE
+1230 
-1242 HSRYNAMLKEI
+1242 
-1253 INSGKDITSIYKY
+1253 
-1266 IIAEY
+1266 
-1271 KAGRL
+1271 
-1276 TKNDSFGL
+1276 
-1284 LRANHVPLKNALGQI
+1284 
-1299 TMNKLFTCEQEKQGY
+1299 
-1314 FTTKLLMEITV
+1314 
-1325 HEECRS
+1325 
-1331 LAMDLCYQPL
+1331 
-1341 NEIHYDDL
+1341 
-1349 RYYEELTQ
+1349 
-1357 DEVEELLD
+1357 
-1365 DPDHYF
+1365 F
-1371 INYEEL
+1371 I
-1377 LRNFY
+1377 
-1382 RAGLLSDALLQ
+1382 LQ
-1393 EYNLEYLSYGGY
+1393 
-1405 DTASYSFEFPSEQA
+1405 T
-1419 GNRVFLAKHIR
+1419 
-1430 KLWKAPAKIITVEEM
+1430 
-1445 KKVQKIKTHDNQ
+1445 
-1457 IKPYDRKYS
+1457 
-1466 RESMLNRYAPEE
+1466 
-1478 RSDLCFCQM
+1478 
-1487 CLVAKNKNYIEVN
+1487 
-1500 NIENTPEY
+1500 
-1508 FFSELRITLCL
+1508 
-1519 ECSKKFEALRHNDSI
+1519 
-1534 RKAFIERILDYDIY
+1534 
-1548 DESTVK
+1548 
-1554 ISIGSGDTITFT
+1554 
-1566 AKHLAEIQEIL
+1566 
-1577 KQKPK
+1577 
-1582 SHK
+1582 

>member
-1112 YDSVLNAFTCE
+1112 YDSVLNAFACE

-1150 LYEYLEKANNEFIV
+1150 LYEV
-1164 QTHDEYIYKIK
+1164 
-1175 DLKIIPVYGIESGA
+1175 
-1189 TEYISWK
+1189 
-1196 EDSIFVKPSSTRSE
+1196 
-1210 DNYYVLNEKLLPK
+1210 
-1223 SKCEKIY
+1223 
-1230 SANINEMSIEYE
+1230 
-1242 HSRYNAMLKEI
+1242 
-1253 INSGKDITSIYKY
+1253 
-1266 IIAEY
+1266 
-1271 KAGRL
+1271 
-1276 TKNDSFGL
+1276 
-1284 LRANHVPLKNALGQI
+1284 
-1299 TMNKLFTCEQEKQGY
+1299 
-1314 FTTKLLMEITV
+1314 
-1325 HEECRS
+1325 
-1331 LAMDLCYQPL
+1331 
-1341 NEIHYDDL
+1341 
-1349 RYYEELTQ
+1349 
-1357 DEVEELLD
+1357 
-1365 DPDHYF
+1365 
-1371 INYEEL
+1371 
-1377 LRNFY
+1377 
-1382 RAGLLSDALLQ
+1382 
-1393 EYNLEYLSYGGY
+1393 
-1405 DTASYSFEFPSEQA
+1405 
-1419 GNRVFLAKHIR
+1419 
-1430 KLWKAPAKIITVEEM
+1430 
-1445 KKVQKIKTHDNQ
+1445 
-1457 IKPYDRKYS
+1457 
-1466 RESMLNRYAPEE
+1466 
-1478 RSDLCFCQM
+1478 
-1487 CLVAKNKNYIEVN
+1487 
-1500 NIENTPEY
+1500 
-1508 FFSELRITLCL
+1508 
-1519 ECSKKFEALRHNDSI
+1519 
-1534 RKAFIERILDYDIY
+1534 
-1548 DESTVK
+1548 
-1554 ISIGSGDTITFT
+1554 
-1566 AKHLAEIQEIL
+1566 
-1577 KQKPK
+1577 
-1582 SHK
+1582 

>member
-200 NFEFCNGTQMTLYVP
+200 NFEFCNGPQMTLYVP

-970 IAIDAPFSLTTS
+970 IAIVAPFSLTTS
-982 REEIETEGSKWN
+982 RE
-994 NIIRREIYAGLIDV
+994 
-1008 IDSLKKDERSKVFR
+1008 
-1022 FLRFIPRFQGAV
+1022 
-1034 RVYVNETFDNRYLNE
+1034 
-1049 YDFLAQLQRKEII
+1049 
-1062 PTYNNDVF
+1062 
-1070 AVPIQHTAY
+1070 
-1079 RFPEAAIYIIRK
+1079 
-1091 LSLSKYE
+1091 
-1098 GIDSSSVIDKETGD
+1098 
-1112 YDSVLNAFTCE
+1112 
-1123 DAKYSTVLP
+1123 
-1132 IIFKY
+1132 
-1137 AERFIRD
+1137 
-1144 EGFRTA
+1144 
-1150 LYEYLEKANNEFIV
+1150 
-1164 QTHDEYIYKIK
+1164 
-1175 DLKIIPVYGIESGA
+1175 
-1189 TEYISWK
+1189 
-1196 EDSIFVKPSSTRSE
+1196 
-1210 DNYYVLNEKLLPK
+1210 
-1223 SKCEKIY
+1223 
-1230 SANINEMSIEYE
+1230 
-1242 HSRYNAMLKEI
+1242 
-1253 INSGKDITSIYKY
+1253 
-1266 IIAEY
+1266 
-1271 KAGRL
+1271 
-1276 TKNDSFGL
+1276 
-1284 LRANHVPLKNALGQI
+1284 
-1299 TMNKLFTCEQEKQGY
+1299 
-1314 FTTKLLMEITV
+1314 
-1325 HEECRS
+1325 
-1331 LAMDLCYQPL
+1331 
-1341 NEIHYDDL
+1341 
-1349 RYYEELTQ
+1349 
-1357 DEVEELLD
+1357 
-1365 DPDHYF
+1365 
-1371 INYEEL
+1371 
-1377 LRNFY
+1377 
-1382 RAGLLSDALLQ
+1382 
-1393 EYNLEYLSYGGY
+1393 
-1405 DTASYSFEFPSEQA
+1405 
-1419 GNRVFLAKHIR
+1419 
-1430 KLWKAPAKIITVEEM
+1430 
-1445 KKVQKIKTHDNQ
+1445 
-1457 IKPYDRKYS
+1457 
-1466 RESMLNRYAPEE
+1466 
-1478 RSDLCFCQM
+1478 
-1487 CLVAKNKNYIEVN
+1487 
-1500 NIENTPEY
+1500 
-1508 FFSELRITLCL
+1508 
-1519 ECSKKFEALRHNDSI
+1519 
-1534 RKAFIERILDYDIY
+1534 
-1548 DESTVK
+1548 
-1554 ISIGSGDTITFT
+1554 
-1566 AKHLAEIQEIL
+1566 
-1577 KQKPK
+1577 
-1582 SHK
+1582 

>member
-711 GKDGYRSYLD
+711 GKDEYRSYLD

-1008 IDSLKKDERSKVFR
+1008 IDSLKKMRGRKCS
-1022 FLRFIPRFQGAV
+1022 
-1034 RVYVNETFDNRYLNE
+1034 
-1049 YDFLAQLQRKEII
+1049 DFLGLYLDFKE
-1062 PTYNNDVF
+1062 
-1070 AVPIQHTAY
+1070 
-1079 RFPEAAIYIIRK
+1079 
-1091 LSLSKYE
+1091 
-1098 GIDSSSVIDKETGD
+1098 
-1112 YDSVLNAFTCE
+1112 
-1123 DAKYSTVLP
+1123 
-1132 IIFKY
+1132 
-1137 AERFIRD
+1137 
-1144 EGFRTA
+1144 
-1150 LYEYLEKANNEFIV
+1150 
-1164 QTHDEYIYKIK
+1164 
-1175 DLKIIPVYGIESGA
+1175 
-1189 TEYISWK
+1189 
-1196 EDSIFVKPSSTRSE
+1196 
-1210 DNYYVLNEKLLPK
+1210 
-1223 SKCEKIY
+1223 
-1230 SANINEMSIEYE
+1230 
-1242 HSRYNAMLKEI
+1242 
-1253 INSGKDITSIYKY
+1253 
-1266 IIAEY
+1266 
-1271 KAGRL
+1271 
-1276 TKNDSFGL
+1276 
-1284 LRANHVPLKNALGQI
+1284 
-1299 TMNKLFTCEQEKQGY
+1299 
-1314 FTTKLLMEITV
+1314 
-1325 HEECRS
+1325 
-1331 LAMDLCYQPL
+1331 LC
-1341 NEIHYDDL
+1341 
-1349 RYYEELTQ
+1349 
-1357 DEVEELLD
+1357 
-1365 DPDHYF
+1365 
-1371 INYEEL
+1371 
-1377 LRNFY
+1377 
-1382 RAGLLSDALLQ
+1382 
-1393 EYNLEYLSYGGY
+1393 
-1405 DTASYSFEFPSEQA
+1405 
-1419 GNRVFLAKHIR
+1419 
-1430 KLWKAPAKIITVEEM
+1430 
-1445 KKVQKIKTHDNQ
+1445 
-1457 IKPYDRKYS
+1457 
-1466 RESMLNRYAPEE
+1466 
-1478 RSDLCFCQM
+1478 
-1487 CLVAKNKNYIEVN
+1487 
-1500 NIENTPEY
+1500 
-1508 FFSELRITLCL
+1508 
-1519 ECSKKFEALRHNDSI
+1519 
-1534 RKAFIERILDYDIY
+1534 
-1548 DESTVK
+1548 
-1554 ISIGSGDTITFT
+1554 
-1566 AKHLAEIQEIL
+1566 
-1577 KQKPK
+1577 
-1582 SHK
+1582 

>member
-39 IVTADSGREFIEL
+39 IITADSGKEYIEL
-52 LKKFRKAVAEN
+52 LKKFREAVAEN

-102 DCDYKDSSDCKLDM
+102 DCDYKDSTDCKLDM
-116 RFDFENDE
+116 RFDFEDDE

-223 EIKGQYCKR
+223 EIKGKYCKR

-261 FHVSRTENE
+261 FHVSRTGNENSE
-270 DFETFKIERDID
+270 IFKVERDID

-287 RDYENGSEVKV
+287 RDYENGSEIKV
-298 REIIHCTRYTY
+298 REEIHCTRYTY
-309 YVTFSKMACRARYG
+309 FVTFSPMACRARYG
-323 EKTQVGQENGKAMI
+323 EKTQVGQENGKSMI
-337 LSVVVPDTDY
+337 LSVVIPDTDY
-347 ITTVGNGALYSFLPT
+347 IIAVGNGALYSFLPT
-362 QLKLNVPIVCHVPF
+362 QLKLTVPIVCHVPF

-402 ELIEKVYLDYCHKVK
+402 ELMDKVYLDYSHEVR
-417 ENIVRYLPDK
+417 ENIVRYLPSK
-427 NKSLFAINNGK
+427 EKSLFAVNNGK
-438 EECLTEQKCFN
+438 EKRLIEQKCFN
-449 GAHYLDLPIFYTV
+449 GAHYLDLPIFYTA
-462 DNNYKKSDEIFCF
+462 DNDYRRSDEIFCF
-475 SESENID
+475 SESENIE
-482 EPEKVYRLMENQ
+482 EPEKVYRLMGYQ
-494 NSLFLSPIPVGRFSI
+494 RSLFLSPIPVGRFAI
-509 KIATGIKRQMFKQAL
+509 KIPTNVKHKLFKKAL
-524 NPGIKSSAILDYL
+524 DIADKTSDILDYL
-537 DSVNYDYPEN
+537 DSVSYDYPEQ
-547 LIREFEP
+547 LIRKLEP
-554 INITQAQLEN
+554 VKITQSQLHI
-564 IIKHKRLL
+564 IIKHRKLT
-572 KALRTIS
+572 KILRMLS
-579 SNDIKNNK
+579 CEDIRNNK
-587 RFKLEI
+587 RFRLEI
-593 TDGNF
+593 TDANELS
-598 QAISDLFDDEFE
+598 ITDLLNEEFE
-610 MSDIPEAAK
+610 MSDIPKIVSSYMDYCHGKCICIDEANDV
-619 KYLSYCNNKC
+619 Y
-629 LCLDEKDDFFLPC
+629 LPC
-642 HNVLLLSANNPLSSF
+642 YNAILISAQKPLHSF
-657 ASFCYVIDEKDTFS
+657 LSFCRDIDPDDPFTTRITWREKTNELNKYVEDSTISE
-671 ILIKM
+671 
-676 REASKELDHYEN
+676 
-688 GDCSD
+688 
-693 EEYLRRLCNIRKI
+693 EEYMRVLRQIRI
-706 IKESL
+706 SIRDSL
-711 GKDGYRSYLD
+711 GKNGYHSYLE
-721 IILKSGTDRSRFI
+721 IILKSGTDRGRFI
-734 QELLQNADDCLYDQE
+734 QEFLQNADDCLYDQE
-749 VTPTFSLSINENTII
+749 VTPTFSLSINGNTII

-793 NNNKSIGEKGV
+793 HNSTSIGEKGV

-812 SSKITIHSGNYHFS
+812 ASKVTIHSGNYHFS

-838 NDAGVDSVSGTKMEI
+838 NDADVDSVSGTKMVI
-853 ELKGGEAF
+853 ELKGGEAL

-878 LKKLTIGKHNVT
+878 LKKLTIGKHTVT

-900 TIGSRNYVFKCF
+900 TIGSRDYIFKRF
-912 HHDFT
+912 HHDFA
-917 IVDEATLEER
+917 IMDELTLEER
-927 MNWSRVISADQQI
+927 KNGSREISADQQI
-940 VFFVPEFSIE
+940 ICYVPEFSQSE
-950 KNYYFPLY
+950 FQLY
-958 CGLPTKHKIRIP
+958 CGLPTKHKIKIP
-970 IAIDAPFSLTTS
+970 MAIDAPFSLTTS
-982 REEIETEGSKWN
+982 REKIETEGSKWN
-994 NIIRREIYAGLIDV
+994 NTIRSEMYAALLGV
-1008 IDSLKKDERSKVFR
+1008 IDSLKSDERARVLR
-1022 FLRFIPRFQGAV
+1022 FLRFQPRRMGNTI
-1034 RVYVNETFDNRYLNE
+1034 VYVNKTFGDEEEFLNG
-1049 YDFLAQLQRKEII
+1049 YDLLAQLRTKEIV

-1079 RFPEAAIYIIRK
+1079 RFPEAAVYIISK
-1091 LSLSKYE
+1091 LSLSEYE
-1098 GIDSSSVIDKETGD
+1098 GINSASVIDKGTSD
-1112 YDSVLNAFTCE
+1112 CDSVLNALACE
-1123 DAKYSTVLP
+1123 EANYSIVLP

-1144 EGFRTA
+1144 EVFRTA
-1150 LYEYLEKANNEFIV
+1150 LYEYLVEAPDKYTE
-1164 QTHDEYIYKIK
+1164 KIK
-1175 DLKIIPVYGIESGA
+1175 DLKIIPVYGLESNS

-1196 EDSIFVKPSSTRSE
+1196 EDGIFVKPNSSRSG
-1210 DNYYVLNEKLLPK
+1210 DNYYVLNEKILSK
-1223 SKCEKIY
+1223 SNCEAIY

-1253 INSGKDITSIYKY
+1253 ITSEKDITSIYKY

-1299 TMNKLFTCEQEKQGY
+1299 TMNELFTCEQEKQGY

-1325 HEECRS
+1325 HEECRN
-1331 LAMDLCYQPL
+1331 LAKDLCYRPL

-1365 DPDHYF
+1365 EPDHYF
-1371 INYEEL
+1371 VNYEEL
-1377 LRNFY
+1377 LRSFY
-1382 RAGLLSDALLQ
+1382 RDGLLSDALLQ

-1405 DTASYSFEFPSEQA
+1405 DTASYSFEFPSEQVE
-1419 GNRVFLAKHIR
+1419 NRASLAEHIR
-1430 KLWKAPAKIITVEEM
+1430 KLWKTPVRIITVEEM
-1445 KKVQKIKTHDNQ
+1445 RSVQKIKTHDGKQ
-1457 IKPYDRKYS
+1457 FPYDRSYS
-1466 RESMLNRYAPEE
+1466 RNIMLNTYSPEG
-1478 RSDLCFCQM
+1478 RNDLCFCQM
-1487 CLVAKNKNYIEVN
+1487 CLTPKPKGYIEVN
-1500 NIENTPEY
+1500 NIEISPEY
-1508 FFSELRITLCL
+1508 FFSQLRITLCL
-1519 ECSKKFEALRHNDSI
+1519 ECSKKFEALRRNDSI
-1534 RKAFIERILDYDIY
+1534 RNAFIESIIDYDIY
-1548 DESTVK
+1548 DESTVE

-1582 SHK
+1582 NNK

>member
-1 MTTLQQLQSDYGK
+1 M
-14 VDCRDLGSRKLEQL
+14 
-28 RDGLKEVVSAE
+28 
-39 IVTADSGREFIEL
+39 
-52 LKKFRKAVAEN
+52 KK
-63 DKLHGDNYP
+63 
-72 QLLNSLLSVGED
+72 
-84 GLYSNSLRFIFE
+84 
-96 LIQNVD
+96 
-102 DCDYKDSSDCKLDM
+102 
-116 RFDFENDE
+116 
-124 IILTYN
+124 
-130 EIGFTPFNVFAIT
+130 
-143 GIAEAAKNVSSEKN
+143 
-157 QIGEKGI
+157 
-164 GFKSV
+164 
-169 FGVANKVWIRSGWF
+169 
-183 SFELHKENFTI
+183 
-194 PVPIYK
+194 
-200 NFEFCNGTQMTLYVP
+200 
-215 GKAKQIYK
+215 
-223 EIKGQYCKR
+223 
-232 DALFSRNPLL
+232 
-242 FLNKLTSLKFYFD
+242 
-255 TFRSME
+255 
-261 FHVSRTENE
+261 
-270 DFETFKIERDID
+270 
-282 ISVDL
+282 
-287 RDYENGSEVKV
+287 
-298 REIIHCTRYTY
+298 
-309 YVTFSKMACRARYG
+309 
-323 EKTQVGQENGKAMI
+323 MI
-337 LSVVVPDTDY
+337 
-347 ITTVGNGALYSFLPT
+347 
-362 QLKLNVPIVCHVPF
+362 
-376 KLDASREFVDPQD
+376 
-389 NNLWFKE
+389 
-396 ASNYLS
+396 
-402 ELIEKVYLDYCHKVK
+402 
-417 ENIVRYLPDK
+417 
-427 NKSLFAINNGK
+427 
-438 EECLTEQKCFN
+438 
-449 GAHYLDLPIFYTV
+449 
-462 DNNYKKSDEIFCF
+462 
-475 SESENID
+475 
-482 EPEKVYRLMENQ
+482 
-494 NSLFLSPIPVGRFSI
+494 
-509 KIATGIKRQMFKQAL
+509 
-524 NPGIKSSAILDYL
+524 
-537 DSVNYDYPEN
+537 
-547 LIREFEP
+547 
-554 INITQAQLEN
+554 
-564 IIKHKRLL
+564 
-572 KALRTIS
+572 
-579 SNDIKNNK
+579 
-587 RFKLEI
+587 
-593 TDGNF
+593 
-598 QAISDLFDDEFE
+598 
-610 MSDIPEAAK
+610 
-619 KYLSYCNNKC
+619 
-629 LCLDEKDDFFLPC
+629 FFLPC

-676 REASKELDHYEN
+676 KEASKELDHYEN

-793 NNNKSIGEKGV
+793 HNSTSIGEKGV

-812 SSKITIHSGNYHFS
+812 ASKVTIHSGNYHFS

-917 IVDEATLEER
+917 IMDEATLEER

-940 VFFVPEFSIE
+940 VFYVPEFSIE

-994 NIIRREIYAGLIDV
+994 NIIRREMYAGLLGV
-1008 IDSLKKDERSKVFR
+1008 IDSLKSDERAKVLR
-1022 FLRFIPRFQGAV
+1022 FLRFQPRRMGNTI
-1034 RVYVNETFDNRYLNE
+1034 VYVNKTFGDEEEFLNG
-1049 YDFLAQLQRKEII
+1049 YDLLAQLRTKEII

-1091 LSLSKYE
+1091 LSLSEYE

-1112 YDSVLNAFTCE
+1112 YDSVLNAFACE

-1196 EDSIFVKPSSTRSE
+1196 EDSIFVKPNSTRSE

-1242 HSRYNAMLKEI
+1242 HSRYNAKLKEMI
-1253 INSGKDITSIYKY
+1253 TSGNDITSIYKY
-1266 IIAEY
+1266 IITEY

-1276 TKNDSFGL
+1276 EKNDSFDL

-1299 TMNKLFTCEQEKQGY
+1299 TMNELFTCEQEKQGY

-1325 HEECRS
+1325 HEECRN
-1331 LAMDLCYQPL
+1331 LAKDLCYRPL

-1393 EYNLEYLSYGGY
+1393 EYNLEYLSYGSY
-1405 DTASYSFEFPSEQA
+1405 DTTSYSFEFPSEQA

>member
-1 MTTLQQLQSDYGK
+1 MTTLQQLQSDYGE

-1112 YDSVLNAFTCE
+1112 YDSVLNAFACE

-1299 TMNKLFTCEQEKQGY
+1299 TMNELFTCEQEKQGY

-1325 HEECRS
+1325 HEECRN
-1331 LAMDLCYQPL
+1331 LAKDLCYRPL

-1365 DPDHYF
+1365 EPDHYF
-1371 INYEEL
+1371 VNYEEL
-1377 LRNFY
+1377 LRSFY
-1382 RAGLLSDALLQ
+1382 RDGLLSDALLQ

-1405 DTASYSFEFPSEQA
+1405 DTASYSFEFPSEQVE
-1419 GNRVFLAKHIR
+1419 NRASLAEHIR
-1430 KLWKAPAKIITVEEM
+1430 KLWKTPVRIITVEEM
-1445 KKVQKIKTHDNQ
+1445 RSVQKIKTHDGKQ
-1457 IKPYDRKYS
+1457 FPYDRSYS
-1466 RESMLNRYAPEE
+1466 RNIMLNTYSPEG
-1478 RSDLCFCQM
+1478 RNDLCFCQM
-1487 CLVAKNKNYIEVN
+1487 CLTPKPKGYIEVN
-1500 NIENTPEY
+1500 NIEISPEY
-1508 FFSELRITLCL
+1508 FFSQLRITLCL
-1519 ECSKKFEALRHNDSI
+1519 ECSKKFEALRRNDSI
-1534 RKAFIERILDYDIY
+1534 RNAFIESIIDYDIY
-1548 DESTVK
+1548 DESTVE

>member
-958 CGLPTKHKIRIP
+958 CGLPKILRL
-970 IAIDAPFSLTTS
+970 ALD
-982 REEIETEGSKWN
+982 
-994 NIIRREIYAGLIDV
+994 
-1008 IDSLKKDERSKVFR
+1008 SKV
-1022 FLRFIPRFQGAV
+1022 
-1034 RVYVNETFDNRYLNE
+1034 VYSQQKSFY
-1049 YDFLAQLQRKEII
+1049 
-1062 PTYNNDVF
+1062 
-1070 AVPIQHTAY
+1070 
-1079 RFPEAAIYIIRK
+1079 
-1091 LSLSKYE
+1091 
-1098 GIDSSSVIDKETGD
+1098 
-1112 YDSVLNAFTCE
+1112 
-1123 DAKYSTVLP
+1123 
-1132 IIFKY
+1132 IFKSCVVNSKNSLC
-1137 AERFIRD
+1137 IR
-1144 EGFRTA
+1144 
-1150 LYEYLEKANNEFIV
+1150 V
-1164 QTHDEYIYKIK
+1164 
-1175 DLKIIPVYGIESGA
+1175 
-1189 TEYISWK
+1189 
-1196 EDSIFVKPSSTRSE
+1196 
-1210 DNYYVLNEKLLPK
+1210 NY
-1223 SKCEKIY
+1223 
-1230 SANINEMSIEYE
+1230 
-1242 HSRYNAMLKEI
+1242 H
-1253 INSGKDITSIYKY
+1253 
-1266 IIAEY
+1266 
-1271 KAGRL
+1271 
-1276 TKNDSFGL
+1276 
-1284 LRANHVPLKNALGQI
+1284 
-1299 TMNKLFTCEQEKQGY
+1299 
-1314 FTTKLLMEITV
+1314 
-1325 HEECRS
+1325 
-1331 LAMDLCYQPL
+1331 
-1341 NEIHYDDL
+1341 
-1349 RYYEELTQ
+1349 
-1357 DEVEELLD
+1357 
-1365 DPDHYF
+1365 
-1371 INYEEL
+1371 
-1377 LRNFY
+1377 
-1382 RAGLLSDALLQ
+1382 
-1393 EYNLEYLSYGGY
+1393 
-1405 DTASYSFEFPSEQA
+1405 
-1419 GNRVFLAKHIR
+1419 
-1430 KLWKAPAKIITVEEM
+1430 AP
-1445 KKVQKIKTHDNQ
+1445 
-1457 IKPYDRKYS
+1457 
-1466 RESMLNRYAPEE
+1466 
-1478 RSDLCFCQM
+1478 
-1487 CLVAKNKNYIEVN
+1487 
-1500 NIENTPEY
+1500 
-1508 FFSELRITLCL
+1508 
-1519 ECSKKFEALRHNDSI
+1519 
-1534 RKAFIERILDYDIY
+1534 
-1548 DESTVK
+1548 
-1554 ISIGSGDTITFT
+1554 
-1566 AKHLAEIQEIL
+1566 
-1577 KQKPK
+1577 
-1582 SHK
+1582 

>member
-593 TDGNF
+593 IDGNF

-1008 IDSLKKDERSKVFR
+1008 IDSLKKMRGRKCS
-1022 FLRFIPRFQGAV
+1022 
-1034 RVYVNETFDNRYLNE
+1034 
-1049 YDFLAQLQRKEII
+1049 DFLGLYLDFKE
-1062 PTYNNDVF
+1062 
-1070 AVPIQHTAY
+1070 
-1079 RFPEAAIYIIRK
+1079 
-1091 LSLSKYE
+1091 L
-1098 GIDSSSVIDKETGD
+1098 
-1112 YDSVLNAFTCE
+1112 CE
-1123 DAKYSTVLP
+1123 
-1132 IIFKY
+1132 
-1137 AERFIRD
+1137 
-1144 EGFRTA
+1144 
-1150 LYEYLEKANNEFIV
+1150 
-1164 QTHDEYIYKIK
+1164 
-1175 DLKIIPVYGIESGA
+1175 
-1189 TEYISWK
+1189 
-1196 EDSIFVKPSSTRSE
+1196 
-1210 DNYYVLNEKLLPK
+1210 
-1223 SKCEKIY
+1223 C
-1230 SANINEMSIEYE
+1230 
-1242 HSRYNAMLKEI
+1242 ML
-1253 INSGKDITSIYKY
+1253 
-1266 IIAEY
+1266 
-1271 KAGRL
+1271 
-1276 TKNDSFGL
+1276 
-1284 LRANHVPLKNALGQI
+1284 
-1299 TMNKLFTCEQEKQGY
+1299 M
-1314 FTTKLLMEITV
+1314 
-1325 HEECRS
+1325 
-1331 LAMDLCYQPL
+1331 
-1341 NEIHYDDL
+1341 
-1349 RYYEELTQ
+1349 
-1357 DEVEELLD
+1357 
-1365 DPDHYF
+1365 
-1371 INYEEL
+1371 
-1377 LRNFY
+1377 
-1382 RAGLLSDALLQ
+1382 
-1393 EYNLEYLSYGGY
+1393 
-1405 DTASYSFEFPSEQA
+1405 
-1419 GNRVFLAKHIR
+1419 
-1430 KLWKAPAKIITVEEM
+1430 
-1445 KKVQKIKTHDNQ
+1445 
-1457 IKPYDRKYS
+1457 
-1466 RESMLNRYAPEE
+1466 
-1478 RSDLCFCQM
+1478 
-1487 CLVAKNKNYIEVN
+1487 
-1500 NIENTPEY
+1500 
-1508 FFSELRITLCL
+1508 
-1519 ECSKKFEALRHNDSI
+1519 
-1534 RKAFIERILDYDIY
+1534 
-1548 DESTVK
+1548 
-1554 ISIGSGDTITFT
+1554 
-1566 AKHLAEIQEIL
+1566 KHLITDI
-1577 KQKPK
+1577 
-1582 SHK
+1582 

>member
-764 TEYNET
+764 TDYNET

-1008 IDSLKKDERSKVFR
+1008 IDSLKKMRGRKCS
-1022 FLRFIPRFQGAV
+1022 
-1034 RVYVNETFDNRYLNE
+1034 
-1049 YDFLAQLQRKEII
+1049 DFLGLYLDFKE
-1062 PTYNNDVF
+1062 
-1070 AVPIQHTAY
+1070 
-1079 RFPEAAIYIIRK
+1079 
-1091 LSLSKYE
+1091 L
-1098 GIDSSSVIDKETGD
+1098 
-1112 YDSVLNAFTCE
+1112 CE
-1123 DAKYSTVLP
+1123 
-1132 IIFKY
+1132 
-1137 AERFIRD
+1137 
-1144 EGFRTA
+1144 
-1150 LYEYLEKANNEFIV
+1150 
-1164 QTHDEYIYKIK
+1164 
-1175 DLKIIPVYGIESGA
+1175 
-1189 TEYISWK
+1189 
-1196 EDSIFVKPSSTRSE
+1196 
-1210 DNYYVLNEKLLPK
+1210 
-1223 SKCEKIY
+1223 C
-1230 SANINEMSIEYE
+1230 
-1242 HSRYNAMLKEI
+1242 ML
-1253 INSGKDITSIYKY
+1253 
-1266 IIAEY
+1266 
-1271 KAGRL
+1271 
-1276 TKNDSFGL
+1276 
-1284 LRANHVPLKNALGQI
+1284 
-1299 TMNKLFTCEQEKQGY
+1299 M
-1314 FTTKLLMEITV
+1314 
-1325 HEECRS
+1325 
-1331 LAMDLCYQPL
+1331 
-1341 NEIHYDDL
+1341 
-1349 RYYEELTQ
+1349 
-1357 DEVEELLD
+1357 
-1365 DPDHYF
+1365 
-1371 INYEEL
+1371 
-1377 LRNFY
+1377 
-1382 RAGLLSDALLQ
+1382 
-1393 EYNLEYLSYGGY
+1393 
-1405 DTASYSFEFPSEQA
+1405 
-1419 GNRVFLAKHIR
+1419 
-1430 KLWKAPAKIITVEEM
+1430 
-1445 KKVQKIKTHDNQ
+1445 
-1457 IKPYDRKYS
+1457 
-1466 RESMLNRYAPEE
+1466 
-1478 RSDLCFCQM
+1478 
-1487 CLVAKNKNYIEVN
+1487 
-1500 NIENTPEY
+1500 
-1508 FFSELRITLCL
+1508 
-1519 ECSKKFEALRHNDSI
+1519 
-1534 RKAFIERILDYDIY
+1534 
-1548 DESTVK
+1548 
-1554 ISIGSGDTITFT
+1554 
-1566 AKHLAEIQEIL
+1566 KHLITDI
-1577 KQKPK
+1577 
-1582 SHK
+1582 

>member
-1 MTTLQQLQSDYGK
+1 
-14 VDCRDLGSRKLEQL
+14 
-28 RDGLKEVVSAE
+28 
-39 IVTADSGREFIEL
+39 
-52 LKKFRKAVAEN
+52 
-63 DKLHGDNYP
+63 
-72 QLLNSLLSVGED
+72 
-84 GLYSNSLRFIFE
+84 
-96 LIQNVD
+96 
-102 DCDYKDSSDCKLDM
+102 
-116 RFDFENDE
+116 
-124 IILTYN
+124 
-130 EIGFTPFNVFAIT
+130 
-143 GIAEAAKNVSSEKN
+143 
-157 QIGEKGI
+157 
-164 GFKSV
+164 
-169 FGVANKVWIRSGWF
+169 
-183 SFELHKENFTI
+183 
-194 PVPIYK
+194 
-200 NFEFCNGTQMTLYVP
+200 
-215 GKAKQIYK
+215 
-223 EIKGQYCKR
+223 
-232 DALFSRNPLL
+232 
-242 FLNKLTSLKFYFD
+242 
-255 TFRSME
+255 
-261 FHVSRTENE
+261 
-270 DFETFKIERDID
+270 
-282 ISVDL
+282 
-287 RDYENGSEVKV
+287 
-298 REIIHCTRYTY
+298 
-309 YVTFSKMACRARYG
+309 MACRARYG

-1112 YDSVLNAFTCE
+1112 YDSVLNAFACE

>member
-509 KIATGIKRQMFKQAL
+509 KIATGVKRQMFKQAL

-564 IIKHKRLL
+564 IIKHRRLL
-572 KALRTIS
+572 KALQTIS

-838 NDAGVDSVSGTKMEI
+838 NDVGIDSVSGTKMEI

-868 ILELCLCLRN
+868 ILELCICLRN

-917 IVDEATLEER
+917 IMDEATLEER
-927 MNWSRVISADQQI
+927 MNWNRVISADQQI
-940 VFFVPEFSIE
+940 VFYVTEFSIE

-994 NIIRREIYAGLIDV
+994 KIIRREMYAGLIDV
-1008 IDSLKKDERSKVFR
+1008 IDSLKKDKRSKVFR

-1079 RFPEAAIYIIRK
+1079 RFPEAAIYII
-1091 LSLSKYE
+1091 
-1098 GIDSSSVIDKETGD
+1098 
-1112 YDSVLNAFTCE
+1112 
-1123 DAKYSTVLP
+1123 
-1132 IIFKY
+1132 II
-1137 AERFIRD
+1137 
-1144 EGFRTA
+1144 
-1150 LYEYLEKANNEFIV
+1150 LY
-1164 QTHDEYIYKIK
+1164 
-1175 DLKIIPVYGIESGA
+1175 
-1189 TEYISWK
+1189 
-1196 EDSIFVKPSSTRSE
+1196 
-1210 DNYYVLNEKLLPK
+1210 
-1223 SKCEKIY
+1223 
-1230 SANINEMSIEYE
+1230 
-1242 HSRYNAMLKEI
+1242 
-1253 INSGKDITSIYKY
+1253 
-1266 IIAEY
+1266 
-1271 KAGRL
+1271 
-1276 TKNDSFGL
+1276 
-1284 LRANHVPLKNALGQI
+1284 
-1299 TMNKLFTCEQEKQGY
+1299 NKT
-1314 FTTKLLMEITV
+1314 
-1325 HEECRS
+1325 
-1331 LAMDLCYQPL
+1331 
-1341 NEIHYDDL
+1341 
-1349 RYYEELTQ
+1349 
-1357 DEVEELLD
+1357 
-1365 DPDHYF
+1365 
-1371 INYEEL
+1371 
-1377 LRNFY
+1377 
-1382 RAGLLSDALLQ
+1382 
-1393 EYNLEYLSYGGY
+1393 
-1405 DTASYSFEFPSEQA
+1405 
-1419 GNRVFLAKHIR
+1419 
-1430 KLWKAPAKIITVEEM
+1430 
-1445 KKVQKIKTHDNQ
+1445 
-1457 IKPYDRKYS
+1457 
-1466 RESMLNRYAPEE
+1466 
-1478 RSDLCFCQM
+1478 
-1487 CLVAKNKNYIEVN
+1487 
-1500 NIENTPEY
+1500 
-1508 FFSELRITLCL
+1508 
-1519 ECSKKFEALRHNDSI
+1519 
-1534 RKAFIERILDYDIY
+1534 
-1548 DESTVK
+1548 
-1554 ISIGSGDTITFT
+1554 
-1566 AKHLAEIQEIL
+1566 
-1577 KQKPK
+1577 
-1582 SHK
+1582 

>member
-950 KNYYFPLY
+950 KKYYFPLY

-1008 IDSLKKDERSKVFR
+1008 IDSLKKMRGRKCS
-1022 FLRFIPRFQGAV
+1022 
-1034 RVYVNETFDNRYLNE
+1034 
-1049 YDFLAQLQRKEII
+1049 DFLGLYLDFKE
-1062 PTYNNDVF
+1062 
-1070 AVPIQHTAY
+1070 
-1079 RFPEAAIYIIRK
+1079 
-1091 LSLSKYE
+1091 L
-1098 GIDSSSVIDKETGD
+1098 
-1112 YDSVLNAFTCE
+1112 CE
-1123 DAKYSTVLP
+1123 
-1132 IIFKY
+1132 
-1137 AERFIRD
+1137 
-1144 EGFRTA
+1144 
-1150 LYEYLEKANNEFIV
+1150 
-1164 QTHDEYIYKIK
+1164 
-1175 DLKIIPVYGIESGA
+1175 
-1189 TEYISWK
+1189 
-1196 EDSIFVKPSSTRSE
+1196 
-1210 DNYYVLNEKLLPK
+1210 
-1223 SKCEKIY
+1223 C
-1230 SANINEMSIEYE
+1230 
-1242 HSRYNAMLKEI
+1242 ML
-1253 INSGKDITSIYKY
+1253 
-1266 IIAEY
+1266 
-1271 KAGRL
+1271 
-1276 TKNDSFGL
+1276 
-1284 LRANHVPLKNALGQI
+1284 
-1299 TMNKLFTCEQEKQGY
+1299 M
-1314 FTTKLLMEITV
+1314 
-1325 HEECRS
+1325 
-1331 LAMDLCYQPL
+1331 
-1341 NEIHYDDL
+1341 
-1349 RYYEELTQ
+1349 
-1357 DEVEELLD
+1357 
-1365 DPDHYF
+1365 
-1371 INYEEL
+1371 
-1377 LRNFY
+1377 
-1382 RAGLLSDALLQ
+1382 
-1393 EYNLEYLSYGGY
+1393 
-1405 DTASYSFEFPSEQA
+1405 
-1419 GNRVFLAKHIR
+1419 
-1430 KLWKAPAKIITVEEM
+1430 
-1445 KKVQKIKTHDNQ
+1445 
-1457 IKPYDRKYS
+1457 
-1466 RESMLNRYAPEE
+1466 
-1478 RSDLCFCQM
+1478 
-1487 CLVAKNKNYIEVN
+1487 
-1500 NIENTPEY
+1500 
-1508 FFSELRITLCL
+1508 
-1519 ECSKKFEALRHNDSI
+1519 
-1534 RKAFIERILDYDIY
+1534 
-1548 DESTVK
+1548 
-1554 ISIGSGDTITFT
+1554 
-1566 AKHLAEIQEIL
+1566 KHLITDI
-1577 KQKPK
+1577 
-1582 SHK
+1582 